1 VFRKISDI
9 SLDRRSEWLQ
19 SIYLT
24 IDIDWAVDPILLDAI
39 ELIERFGAQ
48 ATWFVTHETKLLER
62 LRKNP
67 NFELG
72 IHPNFNFL
80 LQGDGRNGNDAEE
93 VVERLMGVVP
103 EAKSVRSHSGTQSS
117 RILDLF
123 SRWGLTHE
131 SNVFVPAQ
139 SGIELRPWK
148 MWSGLTR
155 VPYFWADDVSCLPGS
170 EDDVP
175 MSDLLS
181 SAGIKVFDF
190 HPIHIFLNTNS
201 LDRYETTRALHRSPT
216 ELLRHRFDGYG
227 ARSRLVECLSLGK

>member
-1 VFRKISDI
+1 MFRKLSDI
-9 SLDRRSEWLQ
+9 GVERHSEWSQ

-24 IDIDWAVDPILLDAI
+24 IDIDWAADAVLLDAVEI
-39 ELIERFGAQ
+39 IERSGAQ
-48 ATWFVTHETKLLER
+48 ATWFVTHETELLER
-62 LRKNP
+62 LRENP

-80 LQGDGRNGNDAEE
+80 LQGDGRNGKDAEE
-93 VVERLMGVVP
+93 VIDRLMAVVP

-123 SRWGLTHE
+123 SSRGLTHE

-139 SGIELRPWK
+139 AGIELRPWK

-155 VPYFWADDVSCLPGS
+155 VPYFWADDVACLSGT
-170 EDDVP
+170 DDAMP
-175 MSDLLS
+175 MRDLVS

-190 HPIHIFLNTNS
+190 HPIHVFLNTEN
-201 LDRYETTRALHRSPT
+201 LQRYEVTRDSHRSPV
-216 ELLRHRFDGYG
+216 ELLAHRFEGCG
-227 ARSRLVECLSLGK
+227 ARSKLIECLNLGK